1 MRGNFQETPHDSSS
15 TYARMM
21 LWVQKYDAKI
31 KYVQGKNIPLADA
44 LSRISPCPG
53 DTIEGLDVSVHKL
66 HLHLNAS
73 PARIA
78 QIKEETTKHEKLLSL
93 RSIIKIRFLS

>member
-1 MRGNFQETPHDSSS
+1 
-15 TYARMM
+15 MM
-21 LWVQKYDAKI
+21 LKVQKYDAEI

-53 DTIEGLDVSVHKL
+53 DKIEGLDVSVHEL

-73 PARIA
+73 PTRIA
-78 QIKEETTKHEKLLSL
+78 QIKEETAKDETLLLL
-93 RSIIKIRFLS
+93 RSIITQGWPDTRSGCPVHLPSGIIVMN